1 MAVNEIGTGAGIGM
15 FADANGDAGIV
26 TATNVYST
34 GDVGMTNTINGAN
47 QSLTVDN
54 YDTNDQTPAGLT
66 NLLTISDGG
75 SVTILDSMGLGRQK
89 GDNSTVNVTGA
100 DSSFTVDV
108 PLTIGDAGS
117 SVGALT
123 VADDANATIAG
134 DLTLQDNAKIGD
146 SGALTAAEGGISITS
161 GGSIE
166 VGGSAAAPADTLRIA
181 EGASLTG
188 HGRITGAPTGTVP
201 VSGSTTAPTYS
212 LNIDNEGTIEASNGT
227 LILDGN
233 VSGDGQFLV
242 GANSTLEF
250 GGTVADGVTAMF
262 LPGGGQ
268 TIIIDDPADFKGVIS
283 SENLES
289 GDAID
294 LPNVP
299 YIDPGSADLNPDGAS
314 YQFETGEGQQN
325 YVLQVVENDQTY
337 DIPINQDVPFE
348 GSFTLTDDGDGGTL
362 VTYSAVSQTG
372 YSVTAVA
379 DSLPLNNAGVVKLFY
394 KNIYTNQLTYSGT
407 GFIVGQNL
415 ILTAAHVANVTNYSR
430 ANGYI
435 LWAYAPGRVAA
446 LPELLKPVGEQVTF
460 LSPGVPD
467 AKYNSLTD
475 WAYLYVPG
483 PPFSKTQGFSLPS
496 KDIPLKTV
504 TVTGYPG
511 LVQGQNKDTG
521 SVTVHGGLL
530 TYPNKIAA
538 SGESGGPVWIEN
550 KLNHI
555 KDYVGVHIAEGEA
568 LSITKIPAPDRLNP
582 PRHFFLDPPSN
593 AARITSA
600 VVIQT
605 GDADSGQT
613 VQFVLNMSE
622 NVAVTGG
629 GPTLILNDGGVATY
643 NAASSTGTELEF
655 DYTVGAGDQ
664 TSNLEVTQVNST
676 QTVQAPGGANVD
688 FTVLDSQPTNLSINS
703 PLVVT
708 SIASPQTG
716 EVGAGQSVQLIVSLN
731 EAVTVNTSGGAP
743 TLWLND
749 NETATYDATASNP
762 LAGTLVF
769 DYTVGSGDETANLE
783 ITSVN
788 LPTGT
793 TIQDAAG
800 YNANFSAADNAPTG
814 LQVGPAYITAIT
826 PSQSG
831 DLTAGQT
838 VQLTLAMSQGVT
850 VNTSGGAPTL
860 SLSDGA
866 AATYDATASNPSA
879 GTLVFDYAVG
889 ASNYTTDLQVL
900 GYNPNGA
907 TVADA
912 YGVNADLSG
921 ATQYDLALDVN
932 AAVVASLAVS
942 PTTGEAD
949 SGQQITLTLTMSAPV
964 SVDLTGGS
972 PTLSLDDGGAATYD
986 SAASDPSTGTLVF
999 DYTVGASDETPSLA
1013 ISQVNLNGA
1022 AIDDANGHAADLSA
1036 AANFTTTLQVGPAF
1050 VSSVTP
1056 SLTGEI
1062 FTAQTDQITL
1072 AMSQAVTVDTT
1083 NGAPTLS
1090 LSDGAVA
1097 TFDAGAS
1104 DPSSGALAF
1113 DYVVGACLVG
1123 CLIGE

>member
-1 MAVNEIGTGAGIGM
+1 MATYWFEFNLNDPGDTANLLDYVVGTYQQYVNFQAPHPTTPPGPGDTVNFYGGNALDFIAHGETWGVVTGGNLDSGDLTVDVANGLNISENGLPVYGRISGPLQILWTPVAGPAMLTATTATACFVGAQGVLDANDADAVIVQGGTVNADEITNTHDAYPSNWAVTMQFGNGYIGGTGGGARGGGAAGGGKVTAVNIINTTGAGIGM

-716 EVGAGQSVQLIVSLN
+716 EVGAGLM
-731 EAVTVNTSGGAP
+731 
-743 TLWLND
+743 
-749 NETATYDATASNP
+749 NP
-762 LAGTLVF
+762 PIF
-769 DYTVGSGDETANLE
+769 ERLE
-783 ITSVN
+783 K
-788 LPTGT
+788 
-793 TIQDAAG
+793 A
-800 YNANFSAADNAPTG
+800 
-814 LQVGPAYITAIT
+814 
-826 PSQSG
+826 
-831 DLTAGQT
+831 
-838 VQLTLAMSQGVT
+838 
-850 VNTSGGAPTL
+850 
-860 SLSDGA
+860 
-866 AATYDATASNPSA
+866 
-879 GTLVFDYAVG
+879 
-889 ASNYTTDLQVL
+889 
-900 GYNPNGA
+900 
-907 TVADA
+907 
-912 YGVNADLSG
+912 
-921 ATQYDLALDVN
+921 
-932 AAVVASLAVS
+932 
-942 PTTGEAD
+942 
-949 SGQQITLTLTMSAPV
+949 
-964 SVDLTGGS
+964 
-972 PTLSLDDGGAATYD
+972 
-986 SAASDPSTGTLVF
+986 
-999 DYTVGASDETPSLA
+999 
-1013 ISQVNLNGA
+1013 
-1022 AIDDANGHAADLSA
+1022 
-1036 AANFTTTLQVGPAF
+1036 
-1050 VSSVTP
+1050 
-1056 SLTGEI
+1056 
-1062 FTAQTDQITL
+1062 
-1072 AMSQAVTVDTT
+1072 
-1083 NGAPTLS
+1083 
-1090 LSDGAVA
+1090 
-1097 TFDAGAS
+1097 
-1104 DPSSGALAF
+1104 
-1113 DYVVGACLVG
+1113 
-1123 CLIGE
+1123 